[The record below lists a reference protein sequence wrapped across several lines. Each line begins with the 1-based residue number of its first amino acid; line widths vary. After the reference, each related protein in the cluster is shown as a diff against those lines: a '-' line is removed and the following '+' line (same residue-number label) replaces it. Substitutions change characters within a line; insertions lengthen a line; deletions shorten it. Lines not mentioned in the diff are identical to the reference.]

1 MVHTRRRPQL
11 GTFLVIDIIWGLRN
25 NPALFFLGTFMT
37 LHSSTFNILLL
48 SADSEVQAHYK
59 DLFGEQAVTIGREG
73 LSIPKDI
80 AKRGYDAVIVESK
93 TLTTADLGKWL
104 ARIDPA
110 RTLLLAGSRTV
121 LKRTATLLHAT
132 KPPKA
137 DLPLSNGTGQSVCLE
152 SFLEHKVGDFVKG
165 MRNGSGRNLHPML
178 IAAVERPLIL
188 LTLRETK
195 GNQIQA
201 AELLGL
207 NRNTLRKKILDLDI
221 PVKRARAS

>member
-1 MVHTRRRPQL
+1 M
-11 GTFLVIDIIWGLRN
+11 IDIIWGLRN
-25 NPALFFLGTFMT
+25 NPALFFLGIFMT
-37 LHSSTFNILLL
+37 LRSSTFNILLL
-48 SADSEVQAHYK
+48 SSDSEIQAHYK

-73 LSIPKDI
+73 LSLSKDI

-104 ARIDPA
+104 AGIDPA

-121 LKRTATLLHAT
+121 LKRTATLLRAT